1 MSLAPTSTRRTPG
14 PSFETEFDTRA
25 TCPNCASRG
34 MKSFYF
40 VPQIPVH
47 SVLLMPTR
55 QEALDFPKRDLKLGY
70 CPACGFV
77 CNIIFDPTVHQY
89 SQRYEETQGFSPTF
103 NAFARQ
109 LAQRYVDRYDL
120 GKKTTLE
127 IGCGKG
133 EFLALLCELSGGKG
147 IGIDPGYIPD
157 RLKSPAAVGGR
168 MEFIVDFYGQKYSH
182 LQADFIVC
190 RHTLEHIAPTLAFM
204 KELRATIGSRKNVS
218 IFFELPDVMRELR
231 EGAFWDL
238 YYEHCTYFSCG
249 SLARLIRATG
259 FDVTEVT
266 LEFEGQYIILDAVP
280 TEPGTKPTKPWMALE
295 HDLEELT
302 TRVDR
307 FASVTSKIVNKWQ
320 QVIHGAHAK
329 GERVVIW
336 GGGSKGV
343 SFLTTLGIGLGQGVD
358 HAVDIN
364 PHKHGKFLPGGGQ
377 ETVPPSFLK
386 DFKPQH
392 VIVMN
397 PIYVKEITQDLDKM
411 GLKPKVWAV

>member
-1 MSLAPTSTRRTPG
+1 MTTARARPG
-14 PSFETEFDTRA
+14 PSFHSENVPSAR
-25 TCPNCASRG
+25 CPNCDSAG
-34 MKSFYF
+34 MRAFYS

-47 SVLLMPTR
+47 SVLLMPSR
-55 QEALDFPKRDLKLGY
+55 QEAMDFPKRDLKLGF
-70 CPACGFV
+70 CSVCGFV
-77 CNIIFDPTVHQY
+77 CNILFDPSVHLY

-109 LAQRYVDRYDL
+109 LAQRYVDRYEL
-120 GKKTTLE
+120 HSKTTLE

-133 EFLALLCELSGGKG
+133 EFLALLIELAGPKARGL
-147 IGIDPGYIPD
+147 GIDPGYVPG
-157 RLKSPAAVGGR
+157 RLQSAAEKEGR
-168 MEFIVDFYGQKYSH
+168 LEYIVDFYGPKYSH

-190 RHTLEHIAPTLAFM
+190 RHTLEHIAPTLRFM
-204 KELRATIGSRKNVS
+204 RDLRTTIGSRRGVS

-238 YYEHCTYFSCG
+238 YYEHCTYFSAG
-249 SLARLIRATG
+249 SLSRLFRSTG

-280 TEPGTKPTKPWMALE
+280 TEPGSPPTTPWMALE
-295 HDLEELT
+295 HDLEELAI
-302 TRVDR
+302 RVDR
-307 FASVTSKIVNKWQ
+307 FGAITSKVVDTWQ
-320 QVIHGAHAK
+320 QVIRGSHAR

-358 HAVDIN
+358 YAVDIN
-364 PHKHGKFLPGGGQ
+364 PHKHGKFLPGSGQ
-377 ETVPPSFLK
+377 ETVPPGFLK
-386 DFKPQH
+386 DYKPDH

-411 GLKPKVWAV
+411 GLKPRVWAV